1 MKHPCQTC
9 GACCASFRVAFH
21 WSEAAAELG
30 GGTPAA
36 LTAPLDAHRVAMRG
50 TFAEPI
56 RCEALEGVP
65 GRATACTIYAARPS
79 PCRELQASWE
89 HGVHVA
95 QCDRAR
101 ARYALLPL
109 TPATWSRTPDAP
121 VHPDGAASRRPSG
134 AR

>member
-1 MKHPCQTC
+1 MSHPCQSC

-21 WSEAAAELG
+21 WSESAPELG

-36 LTAPLDAHRVAMRG
+36 LTARLDAHRVAMRG

-56 RCEALEGVP
+56 RCIALAGLP
-65 GRATACTIYAARPS
+65 GRATACTIYASRPS

-89 HGVHVA
+89 HGVHVP

-101 ARYALLPL
+101 ARHGLAPL
-109 TPATWSRTPDAP
+109 TPATWPAHSAATPADP
-121 VHPDGAASRRPSG
+121 GAAAP
-134 AR
+134 A